1 MALLS
6 SVAQTLRLLLFV
18 CEAASWL
25 SGQRHQS
32 RMGLIRALRSTSRSS
47 TLRICAARPLFSR
60 VVDATSLND
69 LISTGADQPVFLMKP
84 RATDG
89 PTARTTTPVRTPGFA
104 GHIQPNISDVCVDQ
118 IAAVSHVHGCYSK
131 TFLLVREAD
140 TIALLDVDVM
150 RLSSVMRTQETHAMP
165 SDTTAASR
173 HSGRVISDPAIQDI
187 TPALACL
194 ACSSSGPRRETE
206 PMVLL
211 TADSDDGLP
220 TIDYWSCR

>member
-6 SVAQTLRLLLFV
+6 SVAQTLRLLLWL
-18 CEAASWL
+18 CEAARWFSD
-25 SGQRHQS
+25 QRHQS
-32 RMGLIRALRSTSRSS
+32 RMSLIRALRSTSRPS
-47 TLRICAARPLFSR
+47 TLRMPAARPLFSR
-60 VVDATSLND
+60 VVDTTSLSD
-69 LISTGADQPVFLMKP
+69 LSDTSADQPVFLTKC

-89 PTARTTTPVRTPGFA
+89 PTARTTSPVRTPGFA
-104 GHIQPNISDVCVDQ
+104 GHIQPNVPDVCVDQ

-140 TIALLDVDVM
+140 TIALPDIDVM
-150 RLSSVMRTQETHAMP
+150 RLSLVMCAQGTYAMP
-165 SDTTAASR
+165 SDTTAVSR
-173 HSGRVISDPAIQDI
+173 RSGRVILDLPIPVVTSALECPAWS
-187 TPALACL
+187 P
-194 ACSSSGPRRETE
+194 SGPRRETE